1 MTIAQQLEQRGRQ
14 EGRLEERE
22 EGLREGVQEDSLEIA
37 HNLLKNGMNIQSVM
51 CATGLTDEM
60 KS

>member
-37 HNLLKNGMNIQSVM
+37 HNLLKNGMDIQSVM
-51 CATGLTDEM
+51 SATGLTDEM

>member
-1 MTIAQQLEQRGRQ
+1 
-14 EGRLEERE
+14 
-22 EGLREGVQEDSLEIA
+22 VQEDSLEIA

-51 CATGLTDEM
+51 SATGLTDEM